1 MPRKNPGE
9 APGRALIFKRGN
21 ESLLTYRLK
30 WAAWEWLHSAARC
43 RAIGFEVKLEGPF
56 GRIADVVGVGPGNR
70 VYLVEVKSS
79 RGDLS
84 RDDHTEHD
92 RQRLEAR
99 VPRVQEAI
107 RLTAG
112 VLEAAAGHARAER
125 SDDFRADPG
134 YRQAL
139 SEHARVVRRSEA
151 LRERIATYSTKFH
164 DASYLRVAHCHYIMA
179 PSGLLAPVDLPLMWG
194 LLDETPRV
202 HVEAPVKQVREA
214 TAHVLRAIARAN
226 TRDMMVARGAVAS
239 TEAGE
244 AAP

>member
-1 MPRKNPGE
+1 MPKKPSRE
-9 APGRALIFKRGN
+9 AAGRALIFKRGN

-30 WAAWEWLHSAARC
+30 WAAWEWLHSAERC

-56 GRIADVVGVGPGNR
+56 GRIADVVGVGPENR
-70 VYLVEVKSS
+70 VFLVEVKSS

-84 RDDHTEHD
+84 RDDHTERD
-92 RQRLEAR
+92 RRRLEAR
-99 VPRVQEAI
+99 VPRVEEAI

-112 VLEAAAGHARAER
+112 VLEAAAGHARVAR
-125 SDDFRADPG
+125 ADDFRTDPG

-151 LRERIATYSTKFH
+151 LREQIATYSTKFH

-179 PSGLLAPVDLPLMWG
+179 PSGLLAAADLPPMWG

-226 TRDMMVARGAVAS
+226 TRDMMVARGHV
-239 TEAGE
+239 E
-244 AAP
+244 AAEAEETAP